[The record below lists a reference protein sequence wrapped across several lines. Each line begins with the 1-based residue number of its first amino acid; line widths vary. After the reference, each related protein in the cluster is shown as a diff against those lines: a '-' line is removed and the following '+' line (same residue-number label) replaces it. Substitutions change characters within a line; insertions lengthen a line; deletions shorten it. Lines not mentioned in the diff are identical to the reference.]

1 MFIYN
6 STMWPQW
13 KYKNSVIKSQKKK
26 LRRIAIKITI
36 IYLVFCSFRK
46 IQVTKPFKWMNAYE
60 SDPTTN
66 LEKKKIINNKR
77 IYFLLKIFIQ
87 FVVKALIN
95 KKKINYYSTKFKEIL
110 LFISF
115 KKNLFKVL
123 LYLYKISLEEF
134 KILVVYR

>member
-1 MFIYN
+1 
-6 STMWPQW
+6 
-13 KYKNSVIKSQKKK
+13 
-26 LRRIAIKITI
+26 
-36 IYLVFCSFRK
+36 
-46 IQVTKPFKWMNAYE
+46 MNAYE

-115 KKNLFKVL
+115 KKFIYSYFLF
-123 LYLYKISLEEF
+123 I
-134 KILVVYR
+134 